1 MGLGDEK
8 YSAQDP
14 IIKYVQEESAE
25 YGSSDGS
32 KVFLNLGWE
41 YVNPD
46 EALRLKGGEK
56 GLIFKDVFIKQLQR
70 LNPGFMDHLFAE
82 EVLKDLER
90 ILPNIQGNLIV
101 WEYLKGL
108 KTIFV
113 PTEKRERNVTFL
125 DTSEIDRNIFQVTD
139 EFTFTNGSKT
149 IRADVVFLINGVP
162 FILVETK
169 APHRIDPLNEAY
181 KQVKRYHQQAPE
193 LLAVLQIFGL
203 IDVIRFYYGT
213 TWNLS
218 GGSLFEWKD
227 ELDQD
232 YETLIKTFFDR
243 KRIIKILTDFI
254 LFTKQDEEL
263 KKVVLRP
270 HQMKAVDKIVERA
283 KDPSK
288 QRGLIWHTQGSGKTY
303 TMIVTAK
310 KIIEDPFFENPTVIM
325 LVDRNE
331 LESQLF
337 SNLKSVGIE
346 NVEVVE
352 SKKHLRHL
360 LKTDKRGLI
369 VSMIHKFDNIPAD
382 LNLRENIFVLVDEAH
397 RSTGGKLGTFLEGA
411 LPNATYIGFTGTPID
426 KTNYGKG
433 TFVTFGKDDP
443 PKGYLDKYSISESI
457 KDGTTVPLYY
467 TFAPNKMMIEKDVLE
482 KEFLALAETQG
493 VNDVEEL
500 NKVLEKA
507 VKLKNMLKNND
518 RVQLISKFVARHFK
532 EYIEP
537 MGFKAFLVAV
547 DREAC
552 ALYKEE
558 LDKHLPPEYS
568 KVVYSQSQNDPPQM
582 TKYYLSE
589 MEEKKVRE
597 NFKKPG
603 ELPKILIVTEK
614 LLTGFDAPILYCMY
628 LDKPMRD
635 HVLLQAI
642 ARINRPYKKDEK
654 DKKNGLVVDFV
665 GIFNNLE
672 KALAFDSEDIE
683 GVIEDIELLKED
695 FAVQMEIGKEKYLSI
710 VAKKDRDKSVDA
722 VLEYFRDEE
731 KRNEFYEYYK
741 KLSGLYEILSPDKFL
756 KKYLQDYDTLSR
768 MYKILKNAYEKG
780 VSVDEEFT
788 EKTKKLIQKYTKNSK
803 IKDTLEV
810 FVIDEYTLKRIEESN
825 ASDVEK
831 VFNLYKSIEKTVE
844 EESKEYPI
852 LITIGEKAENLLSLY
867 KNRQKSTEE
876 TLNGLKNLVQETNDK
891 KKAQKESGK
900 SAAFFT
906 LKELLK
912 AESIDDAENIAEKFE
927 KEKENYP
934 LWDKDEDQER
944 EMRREF
950 YGLLRP
956 KGLKGEKIKQLFE
969 KYLYIL
975 KGRNAN
981 D

>member
-14 IIKYVQEESAE
+14 IIKYVQEDSDE
-25 YGSSDGS
+25 YGSSDGN

-41 YVNPD
+41 YVKPD

-56 GLIFKDVFIKQLQR
+56 ALIFKDVFIKQLQK
-70 LNPGFMDHLFAE
+70 LNPGFMDHLLAE

-90 ILPNIQGNLIV
+90 IPPNIQGNLIV

-108 KTIFV
+108 KTVFV
-113 PTEKRERNVTFL
+113 PNEKRERNVTFL
-125 DTSEIDRNIFQVTD
+125 DTYEIDRNIFQVTD
-139 EFTFTNGSKT
+139 EFTFTNGSET

-162 FILVETK
+162 FILIETK

-193 LLAVLQIFGL
+193 LLAILQIFGL
-203 IDVIRFYYGT
+203 IDVIRFYYGA

-227 ELDQD
+227 ELDHG

-243 KRIIKILTDFI
+243 KRVIKILTDFI

-270 HQMKAVDKIVERA
+270 HQMKAVDKIIERA
-283 KDPSK
+283 KNPSK

-352 SKKHLRHL
+352 SKKHLRQL

-467 TFAPNKMMIEKDVLE
+467 TFAPNKMMVEKDVLE
-482 KEFLALAETQG
+482 KEFLALVETQG
-493 VNDVEEL
+493 VSDVEDL

-507 VKLKNMLKNND
+507 VRLKNMLKNND
-518 RVQLISKFVARHFK
+518 RVQLISKFVAKHFK

-589 MEEKKVRE
+589 IEEKKVRE

-654 DKKNGLVVDFV
+654 NKKNGLVVDFV

-695 FAVQMEIGKEKYLSI
+695 FAEQMEIGKKKYLSI

-731 KRNEFYEYYK
+731 KRNEFYVYYK

-788 EKTKKLIQKYTKNSK
+788 EKTKKLIQKHTKNSK

-810 FVIDEYTLKRIEESN
+810 FVIDEYTLKKIEESN

-852 LITIGEKAENLLSLY
+852 LITIGEKAENLISLY
-867 KNRQKSTEE
+867 KNRQKSTEG
-876 TLNGLKNLVQETNDK
+876 TLNDLKNLVQEVNDK
-891 KKAQKESGK
+891 KKAQKESGR

-912 AESIDDAENIAEKFE
+912 AESINDAEDIAEEFE
-927 KEKENYP
+927 KEKEIYP
-934 LWDKDEDQER
+934 LWDKDEDQKR
-944 EMRREF
+944 EMRRGF
-950 YGLLRP
+950 YKLLGP
-956 KGLKGEKIKQLFE
+956 KGLKGERIKQLFE

-975 KGRNAN
+975 KGRDVN

>member
-25 YGSSDGS
+25 YGSSEGS

-41 YVNPD
+41 YVKPD

-70 LNPGFMDHLFAE
+70 LNPGFMDHLSAE
-82 EVLKDLER
+82 KILKDLER
-90 ILPNIQGNLIV
+90 IPPNIQGNLII
-101 WEYLKGL
+101 WEFLKGL

-162 FILVETK
+162 FILIETK

-181 KQVKRYHQQAPE
+181 KQVKRYHQEAPE

-227 ELDQD
+227 ELDYG

-360 LKTDKRGLI
+360 LRTDKRGLI
-369 VSMIHKFDNIPAD
+369 VSMIHKFDNISAD

-426 KTNYGKG
+426 KINYGKG

-482 KEFLALAETQG
+482 KEFLTLAETQG
-493 VNDVEEL
+493 VSDVEEL

-518 RVQLISKFVARHFK
+518 RVQLISKFVAKHFK
-532 EYIEP
+532 EFIEP

-642 ARINRPYKKDEK
+642 ARINRPYKKEEK

-683 GVIEDIELLKED
+683 GVIEDIELLKEE
-695 FAVQMEIGKEKYLSI
+695 FAQQMEIGKEKYLSI

-722 VLEYFRDEE
+722 ILEYFMDEE
-731 KRNEFYEYYK
+731 KRNEFFVYYK

-844 EESKEYPI
+844 EESVEYPI
-852 LITIGEKAENLLSLY
+852 LITIGEKAENLLFLY

-912 AESIDDAENIAEKFE
+912 DESIDDAEDIAEEFE
-927 KEKENYP
+927 KKKETYP
-934 LWDKDEDQER
+934 LWDKDEVQKR
-944 EMRREF
+944 KMRQEF
-950 YGLLRP
+950 YKLLGP

-975 KGRNAN
+975 KGRDVN

>member
-14 IIKYVQEESAE
+14 IIKYVQEDSAE
-25 YGSSDGS
+25 YGSSDGN

-41 YVNPD
+41 YVKPD

-56 GLIFKDVFIKQLQR
+56 GLIFKDVFIKQLQK
-70 LNPGFMDHLFAE
+70 LNPGFMDHLLAE

-90 ILPNIQGNLIV
+90 IPPNIQGNLIV

-113 PTEKRERNVTFL
+113 PNEKRERNVTFL
-125 DTSEIDRNIFQVTD
+125 DTYEIDRNIFQVTD
-139 EFTFTNGSKT
+139 EFTFTNGSET

-162 FILVETK
+162 FILIETK

-193 LLAVLQIFGL
+193 LLAILQIFGL
-203 IDVIRFYYGT
+203 IDVIRFYYGA

-218 GGSLFEWKD
+218 GGSLFEWKN
-227 ELDQD
+227 ELDRG

-243 KRIIKILTDFI
+243 KRVIKILTDFI

-263 KKVVLRP
+263 KKVVLRH
-270 HQMKAVDKIVERA
+270 HQMKAVDKIIERA

-352 SKKHLRHL
+352 SKKHLRQL

-467 TFAPNKMMIEKDVLE
+467 TFAPNKMMVEKDVLE

-493 VNDVEEL
+493 VSDVEEL

-507 VKLKNMLKNND
+507 VRLKNMLKNND
-518 RVQLISKFVARHFK
+518 RIQLISRFVAKHFK

-589 MEEKKVRE
+589 IEEKKVRE

-654 DKKNGLVVDFV
+654 NKKNGLVVDFV

-695 FAVQMEIGKEKYLSI
+695 FAEQMEIGKEKYLSI

-731 KRNEFYEYYK
+731 KRNEFYVYYK
-741 KLSGLYEILSPDKFL
+741 KLSALYEILSPDKFL
-756 KKYLQDYDTLSR
+756 KEYLQDYDTLSR

-852 LITIGEKAENLLSLY
+852 LITIGEKAENLISLY
-867 KNRQKSTEE
+867 KNRQKSTEG
-876 TLNGLKNLVQETNDK
+876 TLNDLKNLVQEVNDK
-891 KKAQKESGK
+891 KKAQKESGR

-912 AESIDDAENIAEKFE
+912 AESIDDVEDIAEKFE
-927 KEKENYP
+927 KEKETYP

-956 KGLKGEKIKQLFE
+956 KGLKGERIKQLFE

-975 KGRNAN
+975 KGRDVN

>member
-1 MGLGDEK
+1 MSLGNEK

-14 IIKYVQEESAE
+14 IINYVQEESAE
-25 YGSSDGS
+25 YGSLDGA

-41 YVNPD
+41 YVGGD
-46 EALRLKGGEK
+46 EALRLRGGEK
-56 GLIFKDVFIKQLQR
+56 GLIFKDIFIKQLQK
-70 LNPGFMDHLFAE
+70 LNPEFMDHLLAE

-90 ILPNIQGNLIV
+90 IHPDIKGNLV
-101 WEYLKGL
+101 AWEYLKGL

-113 PTEKRERNVTFL
+113 PNEKRERNVTLL
-125 DTSEIDRNIFQVTD
+125 DTYEIDRNIFQVTD
-139 EFTFTNGSKT
+139 EFTFTNGIKT
-149 IRADVVFLINGVP
+149 IRADVVFFINGIP
-162 FILVETK
+162 FILIETK
-169 APHRIDPLNEAY
+169 APHRTDALNEAY

-193 LLAVLQIFGL
+193 LMSVLQIFGL
-203 IDVIRFYYGT
+203 IDVIRFYYGA
-213 TWNLS
+213 TWSLS
-218 GGSLFEWKD
+218 ERNLFEWKD
-227 ELDQD
+227 ELKQG
-232 YETLIKTFFDR
+232 YESLIKTFFDR
-243 KRIIKILTDFI
+243 KRIIKMLTDFI
-254 LFTKQDEEL
+254 LFTNQDEEL

-337 SNLKSVGIE
+337 NNLKSVGIE

-352 SKKHLRHL
+352 SKRHLRHL
-360 LKTDKRGLI
+360 LQRDKRGLI
-369 VSMIHKFDNIPAD
+369 VSMIHKFDNIPAN
-382 LNLRENIFVLVDEAH
+382 LNPRNNIFVLVDEAH
-397 RSTGGKLGTFLEGA
+397 RTTGGKLGTFLEGA

-457 KDGTTVPLYY
+457 EDGTTVPLYY
-467 TFAPNKMMIEKDVLE
+467 TLAPNEMIVEKDVLE
-482 KEFLALAETQG
+482 KEFLALADTQG
-493 VNDVEEL
+493 INDVEEL

-507 VKLKNMLKNND
+507 VKLRHMLKNSD
-518 RVQLISKFVARHFK
+518 RIKLISEFVAEHFRD
-532 EYIEP
+532 YIEP

-568 KVVYSQSQNDPPQM
+568 QVVYSQSQNDSPLL

-589 MEEKKVRE
+589 TEEKKVRE

-654 DKKNGLVVDFV
+654 DKKNGLVLDFV
-665 GIFNNLE
+665 GIFNSLK

-683 GVIEDIELLKED
+683 GVINDIELLQND
-695 FAVQMEIGKEKYLSI
+695 FAEQMKIGREKYLSI
-710 VAKKDRDKSVDA
+710 LDNKNNSESVDA

-741 KLSGLYEILSPDKFL
+741 KISGLYDILSPDKFL
-756 KKYLQDYDTLSR
+756 NQYLEDYDTLSR
-768 MYKILKNAYEKG
+768 IYRILKNAYEKG

-788 EKTKKLIQKYTKNSK
+788 EKTKRLIQKYTKNSK

-810 FVIDEYTLKRIEESN
+810 FVIDEHSLNRIENSN
-825 ASDVEK
+825 ASDIEK
-831 VFNLYKSIEKTVE
+831 VFNLYKSIEKTVQKDSVE
-844 EESKEYPI
+844 FPI
-852 LITIGEKAENLLSLY
+852 LTTIGEKAENLISLY
-867 KNRQKSTEE
+867 KNRQESTEE
-876 TLNGLKNLVQETNDK
+876 ILKEMKNLVQEVNNK
-891 KKAQKESGK
+891 KKAQIESGR
-900 SAAFFT
+900 STIFFT
-906 LKELLK
+906 IKELLK
-912 AESIDDAENIAEKFE
+912 DESIDNAEDIAEKIE
-927 KEKENYP
+927 KKIESFP
-934 LWDKDEDQER
+934 LWDKDEKQNKEIR
-944 EMRREF
+944 IEF
-950 YGLLRP
+950 YKLLGQKGIRP
-956 KGLKGEKIKQLFE
+956 ERIKELFNKYMNLIKGMD
-969 KYLYIL
+969 
-975 KGRNAN
+975 N
-981 D
+981 DD

>member
-25 YGSSDGS
+25 YGSSEGS

-56 GLIFKDVFIKQLQR
+56 GLIFKDVFIKQLQK
-70 LNPGFMDHLFAE
+70 LNPGFMDHLSAE
-82 EVLKDLER
+82 KILKDLER
-90 ILPNIQGNLIV
+90 IPPNIQGNLII
-101 WEYLKGL
+101 WEFLKGL

-125 DTSEIDRNIFQVTD
+125 DTDEIDRNIFQVTD
-139 EFTFTNGSKT
+139 EFTFTNGSET

-162 FILVETK
+162 FILIETK

-193 LLAVLQIFGL
+193 FLAVLQIFGL
-203 IDVIRFYYGT
+203 IDVIRFYYGA

-227 ELDQD
+227 ELDQG

-243 KRIIKILTDFI
+243 KRVIKILTDFI

-270 HQMKAVDKIVERA
+270 HQMKAVDKIIERA

-352 SKKHLRHL
+352 SKKHLRQL

-382 LNLRENIFVLVDEAH
+382 LNLRKNIFVLVDEAH

-433 TFVTFGKDDP
+433 TFVTFGKEDP

-482 KEFLALAETQG
+482 KEFLTLAETQG
-493 VNDVEEL
+493 VSDVEEL

-518 RVQLISKFVARHFK
+518 RVQLISEFVARHFK

-568 KVVYSQSQNDPPQM
+568 KVVYSQGQNDPPQM

-683 GVIEDIELLKED
+683 GVIEDIELLKEE
-695 FAVQMEIGKEKYLSI
+695 FAQQMEIGKEKYLSI

-722 VLEYFRDEE
+722 ILEYFRDEE
-731 KRNEFYEYYK
+731 KRNEFFVYYK

-780 VSVDEEFT
+780 VPVDEEFT

-844 EESKEYPI
+844 EESVEYPI

-867 KNRQKSTEE
+867 KNRQKSTEK

-912 AESIDDAENIAEKFE
+912 GESIDDAENIAEEFE
-927 KEKENYP
+927 KKKETYP
-934 LWDKDEDQER
+934 LWDKDEDQKR
-944 EMRREF
+944 EMRQEF
-950 YGLLRP
+950 YKLLGP

-975 KGRNAN
+975 KGRDVN

>member
-25 YGSSDGS
+25 YGSSEGT

-41 YVNPD
+41 YVKPD
-46 EALRLKGGEK
+46 EALRLKGGEN

-70 LNPGFMDHLFAE
+70 LNPGFMDHLLAE

-90 ILPNIQGNLIV
+90 IPPNIQGNLIT

-108 KTIFV
+108 KTKFV
-113 PTEKRERNVTFL
+113 PNEKRERNVTFL
-125 DTSEIDRNIFQVTD
+125 DTDEIDRNIFQVTD

-162 FILVETK
+162 LILVETK

-193 LLAVLQIFGL
+193 LLAILQIFGL
-203 IDVIRFYYGT
+203 IDVIRFYYGA

-227 ELDQD
+227 ELDQG

-243 KRIIKILTDFI
+243 KRVIKILTDFI

-270 HQMKAVDKIVERA
+270 HQMKAVDKIIERA
-283 KDPSK
+283 KNPSK

-352 SKKHLRHL
+352 SKKHLRQL

-467 TFAPNKMMIEKDVLE
+467 TFAPNKMMVEKDVLE

-493 VNDVEEL
+493 VSDVEEL

-507 VKLKNMLKNND
+507 VRLKNMLKNND
-518 RVQLISKFVARHFK
+518 RVQLISKFVAKHFK

-589 MEEKKVRE
+589 IEEKKVRE

-642 ARINRPYKKDEK
+642 ARINRPYKKEEK

-683 GVIEDIELLKED
+683 GVIEDIELLKEE
-695 FAVQMEIGKEKYLSI
+695 FAQQMEIGKEKYLSI

-731 KRNEFYEYYK
+731 KRNEFFVYYK

-788 EKTKKLIQKYTKNSK
+788 EKTMKLIQKYTKNSK

-852 LITIGEKAENLLSLY
+852 LITIGEKAENLISLY

-912 AESIDDAENIAEKFE
+912 DESIDNAEDIAEEFE
-927 KEKENYP
+927 KKKETYP
-934 LWDKDEDQER
+934 LWDKDEVQKR
-944 EMRREF
+944 EIRVEF
-950 YGLLRP
+950 YGLLMQ
-956 KGLKGEKIKQLFE
+956 KGLKGERIKQLFK

-975 KGRNAN
+975 KGRDVN

>member
-14 IIKYVQEESAE
+14 IIKYVQEDSAE
-25 YGSSDGS
+25 YGLSEGS

-41 YVNPD
+41 YVKPD

-56 GLIFKDVFIKQLQR
+56 GLIFKDVFIKQLQK
-70 LNPGFMDHLFAE
+70 LNPGFMDHLLAE

-90 ILPNIQGNLIV
+90 IPPNIQGNLIV

-108 KTIFV
+108 KTKFV
-113 PTEKRERNVTFL
+113 SNEKRERNVTFL
-125 DTSEIDRNIFQVTD
+125 DTYEIDRNIFQVTD
-139 EFTFTNGSKT
+139 EFTFTNGSET

-162 FILVETK
+162 LILVETK

-193 LLAVLQIFGL
+193 LLAILQIFGL
-203 IDVIRFYYGT
+203 IDVIRFYYGA

-227 ELDQD
+227 ELDHG

-243 KRIIKILTDFI
+243 KRVIKILTDFI

-263 KKVVLRP
+263 KKVVLRH
-270 HQMKAVDKIVERA
+270 HQMKAVDKIIERA

-352 SKKHLRHL
+352 SKKHLRQL

-411 LPNATYIGFTGTPID
+411 LPNARYIGFTGTPID

-467 TFAPNKMMIEKDVLE
+467 TFAPNKMMVEKDVLE

-493 VNDVEEL
+493 VSDVEDL

-507 VKLKNMLKNND
+507 VRLKNMLKNND
-518 RVQLISKFVARHFK
+518 RVQLISKFVAKHFK

-589 MEEKKVRE
+589 IEEKKVRE

-654 DKKNGLVVDFV
+654 NKKNGLVVDFV

-695 FAVQMEIGKEKYLSI
+695 FAEQMEIGKKKYLSI

-731 KRNEFYEYYK
+731 KRNEFFVYYK

-780 VSVDEEFT
+780 VTVDEEFT

-810 FVIDEYTLKRIEESN
+810 FVIDEYTLKKIEESN

-852 LITIGEKAENLLSLY
+852 LITIGEKAENLITLY
-867 KNRQKSTEE
+867 KSAQKNTEE
-876 TLNGLKNLVQETNDK
+876 TLNGLKNLVQEVNDK

-912 AESIDDAENIAEKFE
+912 AELINDAEDIAEEFE
-927 KEKENYP
+927 KKKETYP

-956 KGLKGEKIKQLFE
+956 KGLKGERIKQLFE

-975 KGRNAN
+975 KGRDVN

>member
-1 MGLGDEK
+1 MGLGNEK

-25 YGSSDGS
+25 YGSSDGN

-41 YVNPD
+41 YVKPD

-70 LNPGFMDHLFAE
+70 LNPGFMDHLLAE
-82 EVLKDLER
+82 EVLKNLER
-90 ILPNIQGNLIV
+90 IPPNIQGNLIA

-108 KTIFV
+108 KSIFV
-113 PTEKRERNVTFL
+113 PNEKRERNITFL
-125 DTSEIDRNIFQVTD
+125 DTDNIDRNIFQVTD

-169 APHRIDPLNEAY
+169 APHINDPLNEAY

-193 LLAVLQIFGL
+193 FMSVLQIFGL
-203 IDVIRFYYGT
+203 IDVIRFYYGA
-213 TWNLS
+213 TWSLS
-218 GGSLFEWKD
+218 EKSLFEWKD
-227 ELDQD
+227 EIDQD

-270 HQMKAVDKIVERA
+270 HQMKAVDKIIERA

-303 TMIVTAK
+303 TMILTAK
-310 KIIEDPFFENPTVIM
+310 KIIENPFFENPTVIM

-337 SNLKSVGIE
+337 SNLKSVGFENIE
-346 NVEVVE
+346 VAE
-352 SKKHLRHL
+352 SKGHLRDL
-360 LKTDKRGLI
+360 LRRDKRGLI
-369 VSMIHKFDNIPAD
+369 VSMIHKFDNIPAN
-382 LNLRENIFVLVDEAH
+382 LNTRNNIFVLVDEAH
-397 RSTGGKLGTFLEGA
+397 RTTGGKLGTFLEAA

-482 KEFLALAETQG
+482 KEFLTLAETQG
-493 VNDVEEL
+493 VSDVEEL

-507 VKLKNMLKNND
+507 VKLKHMLKNTD
-518 RVQLISKFVARHFK
+518 RIQLISKYVAKHFR

-558 LDKHLPPEYS
+558 LDKHLPSEYS
-568 KVVYSQSQNDPPQM
+568 KVVYSQSQNDPPLL

-589 MEEKKVRE
+589 MEEKKIRE
-597 NFKKPG
+597 SFKKPG

-642 ARINRPYKKDEK
+642 ARINRTYKKDEK

-672 KALAFDSEDIE
+672 KALAFDSDDIE
-683 GVIEDIELLKED
+683 GVIEDIELLKRE
-695 FAVQMEIGKEKYLSI
+695 FAEQMEIGKEKYLSI

-731 KRNEFYEYYK
+731 KRNEFYVYYK

-756 KKYLQDYDTLSR
+756 KKYLQEYDTLSR

-844 EESKEYPI
+844 EESVEYPI

-912 AESIDDAENIAEKFE
+912 GESIDDAENIAEEFE
-927 KEKENYP
+927 KKKETYP

-950 YGLLRP
+950 YKLLMQ
-956 KGLKGEKIKQLFE
+956 KGLKGERIKQLIE

-975 KGRNAN
+975 KGRDVN

>member
-56 GLIFKDVFIKQLQR
+56 GLIFKDVFIKQLQK
-70 LNPGFMDHLFAE
+70 LNPGFMDHLLAE

-90 ILPNIQGNLIV
+90 IPPNIQGNLIA
-101 WEYLKGL
+101 WEFLKGL

-113 PTEKRERNVTFL
+113 PNEKRERNVTFL
-125 DTSEIDRNIFQVTD
+125 DTYEIDRNIFQVTD
-139 EFTFTNGSKT
+139 EFTFTNGSET

-162 FILVETK
+162 FILIETK

-193 LLAVLQIFGL
+193 FLAVLQIFGL
-203 IDVIRFYYGT
+203 IDVIRFYYGA

-227 ELDQD
+227 ELDQG

-243 KRIIKILTDFI
+243 KRVIKILTDFI

-270 HQMKAVDKIVERA
+270 HQMKAVDKIIERA

-352 SKKHLRHL
+352 SKKHLRQL

-382 LNLRENIFVLVDEAH
+382 LNLRKNIFVLVDEAH

-433 TFVTFGKDDP
+433 TFVTFGKEDP

-482 KEFLALAETQG
+482 KEFLTLAETQG
-493 VNDVEEL
+493 VSDVEEL

-518 RVQLISKFVARHFK
+518 RVQLISEFVAKHFK

-568 KVVYSQSQNDPPQM
+568 KVVYSQGQNDPPQM

-683 GVIEDIELLKED
+683 GVIEDIELLKEE
-695 FAVQMEIGKEKYLSI
+695 FAQQMEIGKEKYLSI

-731 KRNEFYEYYK
+731 KRNEFYVYYK

-756 KKYLQDYDTLSR
+756 KKYLQEYDTLSR

-844 EESKEYPI
+844 EESVEYPI

-912 AESIDDAENIAEKFE
+912 GESIDDAENIAEEFE
-927 KEKENYP
+927 KKKETYP

-950 YGLLRP
+950 YKLLMQ
-956 KGLKGEKIKQLFE
+956 KGLKGERIKQLIE

-975 KGRNAN
+975 KGRDVN

>member
-25 YGSSDGS
+25 YGSSEGS

-41 YVNPD
+41 YVKPD

-56 GLIFKDVFIKQLQR
+56 GLIFKDVFIKQLQK
-70 LNPGFMDHLFAE
+70 LNPGFMDHLSAE
-82 EVLKDLER
+82 KILKDLER
-90 ILPNIQGNLIV
+90 IPPNIQGNLII
-101 WEYLKGL
+101 WEFLKGL

-113 PTEKRERNVTFL
+113 PNEKRERNVTFL
-125 DTSEIDRNIFQVTD
+125 DTYEIDRNIFQVTD
-139 EFTFTNGSKT
+139 EFTFTNGSET

-162 FILVETK
+162 FILIETK

-203 IDVIRFYYGT
+203 IDVIRFYYGA

-227 ELDQD
+227 ELDQG

-243 KRIIKILTDFI
+243 KRVIKILTDFI

-270 HQMKAVDKIVERA
+270 HQMKAVDKIIERA

-360 LKTDKRGLI
+360 LRTDKRGLI

-382 LNLRENIFVLVDEAH
+382 LNLRENIFVLLDEAH

-482 KEFLALAETQG
+482 KEFLTLAETQG
-493 VNDVEEL
+493 VSDVEEL

-507 VKLKNMLKNND
+507 VRLKNMLKNND

-695 FAVQMEIGKEKYLSI
+695 FAQQMEIGKEKYLSI

-722 VLEYFRDEE
+722 ILEYFRDEE
-731 KRNEFYEYYK
+731 KRNEFYVYYK

-844 EESKEYPI
+844 EESVEYPI

-912 AESIDDAENIAEKFE
+912 GESIDDAENIAEEFE
-927 KEKENYP
+927 KKKETYP
-934 LWDKDEDQER
+934 LWDKDEDQKR
-944 EMRREF
+944 EMRRGF
-950 YGLLRP
+950 YKLLGP

-975 KGRNAN
+975 KGRDVN

>member
-25 YGSSDGS
+25 YGSSEGS

-41 YVNPD
+41 YVKPD

-70 LNPGFMDHLFAE
+70 LNPGFMDHLSAE
-82 EVLKDLER
+82 KILKDLER
-90 ILPNIQGNLIV
+90 IPPNIQGNLII
-101 WEYLKGL
+101 WEFLKGL

-113 PTEKRERNVTFL
+113 PNEKRERNVTFL

-139 EFTFTNGSKT
+139 EFTFTNGSET
-149 IRADVVFLINGVP
+149 IRADIVFLINGVP

-193 LLAVLQIFGL
+193 LLAILQIFGL
-203 IDVIRFYYGT
+203 IDVIRFYYGA

-227 ELDQD
+227 ELDQG

-243 KRIIKILTDFI
+243 KRVIKILTDFI

-270 HQMKAVDKIVERA
+270 HQMKAVDKIIERA

-360 LKTDKRGLI
+360 LRTDKRGLI
-369 VSMIHKFDNIPAD
+369 VSMIHKFDNISAD
-382 LNLRENIFVLVDEAH
+382 LNLRKNIFVLVDEAH

-482 KEFLALAETQG
+482 KEFLTLAETQG

-518 RVQLISKFVARHFK
+518 RVQLISKFVAKHFK

-568 KVVYSQSQNDPPQM
+568 KVVYSQSQNDLPQM

-695 FAVQMEIGKEKYLSI
+695 FAQQMEIGKEKYLSI

-731 KRNEFYEYYK
+731 KRNEFFVYYK

-780 VSVDEEFT
+780 VPVDEEFR

-810 FVIDEYTLKRIEESN
+810 FVIDEYTLKKIEESN

-844 EESKEYPI
+844 EESVEYPI

-912 AESIDDAENIAEKFE
+912 GESIDDAENIAEEFE
-927 KEKENYP
+927 KEKETYP
-934 LWDKDEDQER
+934 LWDKDEDQKR
-944 EMRREF
+944 EMRRGF
-950 YGLLRP
+950 YKLLGP

-975 KGRNAN
+975 KGRDVN

>member
-25 YGSSDGS
+25 YGSSDGN

-41 YVNPD
+41 YVKPD

-70 LNPGFMDHLFAE
+70 LNPGFMDHLSAE

-90 ILPNIQGNLIV
+90 IPPNIQGNLIV
-101 WEYLKGL
+101 WEFLKGL
-108 KTIFV
+108 KPKFV
-113 PTEKRERNVTFL
+113 SNEKRERNVTFL
-125 DTSEIDRNIFQVTD
+125 DTYEIDRNIFQVTD

-162 FILVETK
+162 LILVETK

-193 LLAVLQIFGL
+193 LLAILQIFGL
-203 IDVIRFYYGT
+203 IDVIRFYYGA

-218 GGSLFEWKD
+218 GGSLFEWKN
-227 ELDQD
+227 ELDRG
-232 YETLIKTFFDR
+232 YETLIKTFFDT

-263 KKVVLRP
+263 KKVVLRH
-270 HQMKAVDKIVERA
+270 HQMKAVDKIIERA

-352 SKKHLRHL
+352 SKKHLKRL

-369 VSMIHKFDNIPAD
+369 VSMIHKFDNISAD

-467 TFAPNKMMIEKDVLE
+467 TFAPNKMMVEKDVLE
-482 KEFLALAETQG
+482 KEFLALAESQG
-493 VNDVEEL
+493 VSAVEEL

-507 VKLKNMLKNND
+507 VRLKNMLKNYD
-518 RVQLISKFVARHFK
+518 RVQLISKFVAKHFK

-589 MEEKKVRE
+589 IEEKKVRE

-654 DKKNGLVVDFV
+654 NKKNGLVVDFV

-683 GVIEDIELLKED
+683 GVIEDIELLKRE
-695 FAVQMEIGKEKYLSI
+695 FAEQMKIGREKYLSI

-722 VLEYFRDEE
+722 VLEYFRNEE
-731 KRNEFYEYYK
+731 KRNEFYTYYK

-756 KKYLQDYDTLSR
+756 NEYLQDYDTLTR

-780 VSVDEEFT
+780 LSVDEEFT

-810 FVIDEYTLKRIEESN
+810 FVIDEYTLKKIEESN

-844 EESKEYPI
+844 EESNEYPI
-852 LITIGEKAENLLSLY
+852 LITIGEKAENLITLY
-867 KNRQKSTEE
+867 KSAQKNTEE
-876 TLNGLKNLVQETNDK
+876 TLNGLKNLVQEVNDK

-900 SAAFFT
+900 SAAYFT

-912 AESIDDAENIAEKFE
+912 AESIDDAEDIAEEFE
-927 KEKENYP
+927 KKKETYP

-944 EMRREF
+944 EMRQEF
-950 YGLLRP
+950 YKLLGP
-956 KGLKGEKIKQLFE
+956 KGLKGERIKQLFE

-975 KGRNAN
+975 KGRDNN